1 MNILCINSYDC
12 SPASGGGVNRIV
24 YVLSRYFMEQR
35 GFNCFFGYYYDHPA
49 RPLAEFAGRIKLCKN
64 FDAPAFE
71 SFISENKIDVIQI
84 NFLKKEN
91 LCTIP
96 QIYQIAH
103 KHNVKVLYCL
113 HVCPGFETVTYGSW
127 ERVKF
132 SITHHDHPMREL
144 KRWMITATKPL
155 LRPISDRLIRNK
167 YLIPYQNC
175 DRVVVLSQ
183 FYKEPYARIAGVKDL
198 TKFDAIGNALTFK
211 EYASEEDIANKK
223 KEVLIVARFDE
234 FSKRISLA
242 LKVWRKIEKDPRL
255 NDWELTLVGSGEA
268 ENFYKYL
275 VGKWQLKRVNFT
287 GHQNPIEYYRRA
299 SIFLMTSSA
308 EGWGMTITEAMQM
321 GVPTIAFDSFGALYD
336 MIQDEYNGY
345 IVPNNNISAF
355 SQKLTE
361 LMMNDTIR
369 RGMCINAVNSSKTF
383 EIEKVAKKWIKIF
396 DKLAASRK

>member
-1 MNILCINSYDC
+1 MNILYINSFDC
-12 SPASGGGVNRIV
+12 SPASSGGVNRIV
-24 YVLSRYFMEQR
+24 YVLSRYFMEQH

-132 SITHHDHPMREL
+132 SITHHDHAMREL

-167 YLIPYQNC
+167 YLIPHQNC

-183 FYKEPYARIAGVKDL
+183 FYKEPYARIAGVKEL

-211 EYASEEDIANKK
+211 EYASKEDIANKK

-242 LKVWRKIEKDPRL
+242 LKVWREIEKDARL

-268 ENFYKYL
+268 EDFYKYL
-275 VGKWQLKRVNFT
+275 VDKWKLKRVNFT

-308 EGWGMTITEAMQM
+308 EGWPMVLMEANQM
-321 GVPTIAFDSFGALYD
+321 GVATVAFDSFGALHD
-336 MIQDEYNGY
+336 IIENEYNGFL
-345 IVPNNNISAF
+345 VPNKNLVSF
-355 SQKLTE
+355 QETLVKLMLDEE
-361 LMMNDTIR
+361 LRNK
-369 RGMCINAVNSSKTF
+369 MCYNAVNNSQKF
-383 EIEKVAKKWIKIF
+383 EIEKICNNWLNLYS
-396 DKLAASRK
+396 DL

>member
-1 MNILCINSYDC
+1 MNILFINSFDC
-12 SPASGGGVNRIV
+12 SPASNGGVNRIV
-24 YVLSRYFMEQR
+24 YVLSRYFIEQHDFR
-35 GFNCFFGYYYDHPA
+35 CFLGYYYDNPA
-49 RPLAEFAGRIKLCKN
+49 RPLAEFAGRLKLNKN
-64 FDAPAFE
+64 FDAAAFE
-71 SFISENKIDVIQI
+71 NFITENGINVIQI

-96 QIYQIAH
+96 LIYQIAQ

-132 SITHHDHPMREL
+132 CISHHDHPMREF
-144 KRWMITATKPL
+144 KRWLITVSKPL

-183 FYKEPYARIAGVKDL
+183 YYKEPYARIAGVKGLD
-198 TKFDAIGNALTFK
+198 KFDAIGNALTFK
-211 EYASEEDIANKK
+211 EYASEEDVFNKK
-223 KEVLIVARFDE
+223 KEVLVVARFDE

-242 LKVWRKIEKDPRL
+242 LKVWREIEKDARL

-268 ENFYKYL
+268 EKFYKFL
-275 VGKWQLKRVNFT
+275 VEKWKLKRVNFT
-287 GHQNPIEYYRRA
+287 GHQNPIEYYRHA

-308 EGWGMTITEAMQM
+308 EGWPMVLMEANQM
-321 GVPTIAFDSFGALYD
+321 GVTTVAMDSFGALHD
-336 MIQDEYNGY
+336 IIQNGKNGY
-345 IVPNNNISAF
+345 IVPNNNIPTF

-361 LMMNDTIR
+361 LMINDELR
-369 RGMCINAVNSSKTF
+369 DVMCHNAITNSKQF
-383 EIEKVAKKWIKIF
+383 EMEEIGRQWMKLYKVMKV
-396 DKLAASRK
+396 KL

>member
-1 MNILCINSYDC
+1 MNILFINSFDC
-12 SPASGGGVNRIV
+12 SPASNGGVNRIV
-24 YVLSRYFMEQR
+24 YVLSRYFREQYDFR
-35 GFNCFFGYYYDHPA
+35 CSFGYYYDNPA
-49 RPLAEFAGRIKLCKN
+49 RPLAEFDGRIKLNKN
-64 FDAPAFE
+64 FDAAAFE
-71 SFISENKIDVIQI
+71 NFITEKGINVIQI

-96 QIYQIAH
+96 LIYQIAQ

-132 SITHHDHPMREL
+132 SIAHHDHPMREL
-144 KRWMITATKPL
+144 KRWLITVSKPL

-183 FYKEPYARIAGVKDL
+183 YYKEPYARIAGVKGLD
-198 TKFDAIGNALTFK
+198 KFDAIGNALTFK
-211 EYASEEDIANKK
+211 EYASKEDIANKK

-242 LKVWRKIEKDPRL
+242 LKVWREIEKDARL

-268 ENFYKYL
+268 EDFYKYL
-275 VGKWQLKRVNFT
+275 VDKWKLKQVNFT

-308 EGWGMTITEAMQM
+308 EGWPMVLMEANQM
-321 GVPTIAFDSFGALYD
+321 GVATVAFDSFGALHD
-336 MIQDEYNGY
+336 IIRDGENGY

-355 SQKLTE
+355 SHKLTE
-361 LMMNDTIR
+361 LMMNDDLR
-369 RGMCINAVNSSKTF
+369 DVMCHNAITNSKQF
-383 EIEKVAKKWIKIF
+383 EINKIAENWMELFFNILKK
-396 DKLAASRK
+396 